1 MSEPALPVVGVVAK
15 ATKNLLQSSLGVLI
29 AVGFFANMAA
39 QYFVVV
45 PAENKETLIQLSA
58 TLVNVFLL
66 LVGYFFGSSTGSAAK
81 GEQVA
86 ALAAAAPLVRVE
98 PSATGAPLATLAVVP
113 LPLVPPQ
120 P

>member
-66 LVGYFFGSSTGSAAK
+66 LVGYFFGSSTGSAVQRAAL
-81 GEQVA
+81 VA
-86 ALAAAAPLVRVE
+86 AVTPPPPVAVPAADAA
-98 PSATGAPLATLAVVP
+98 
-113 LPLVPPQ
+113 LPLEKATP
-120 P
+120 